1 MYNQD
6 TNRTNM
12 TNNTAPLHKSELMKE
27 VAFLENRK
35 NQIEKVV
42 NKNIKA
48 KNDKD
53 VETKDHSRL
62 ESDD

>member
-6 TNRTNM
+6 TNGTNM
-12 TNNTAPLHKSELMKE
+12 TNNTAPLRKSELMKE

-48 KNDKD
+48 ENDKD
-53 VETKDHSRL
+53 VEIKDNSRL